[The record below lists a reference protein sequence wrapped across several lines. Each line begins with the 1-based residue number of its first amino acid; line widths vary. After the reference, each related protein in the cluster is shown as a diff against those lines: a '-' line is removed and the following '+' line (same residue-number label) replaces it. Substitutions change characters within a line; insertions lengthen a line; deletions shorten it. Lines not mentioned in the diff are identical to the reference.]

1 MNESISDLMAAA
13 LADLGLPAQTST
25 ILTMLIR
32 DSRFAGHKFTYDG
45 GYAVLW
51 ADGDTLDLYDDSG
64 KWLKQVAVEIK
75 KGAA

>member
-1 MNESISDLMAAA
+1 MDESISDLVAAA
-13 LADLGLPAQTST
+13 LTDVGLPAQTCM

-32 DSRFAGHKFTYDG
+32 DHRFAGHKFTYGG

-64 KWLKQVAVEIK
+64 RWLKQVAVEMR
-75 KGAA
+75 KGVA